1 MENNNL
7 TDKELGR
14 IRRAFARV
22 RYAHHIGIKIEKV
35 ERGTAT
41 VYFEDTEPLK
51 QNAGVVHGGA
61 IASLIDTATA
71 FAIIPFLEEG
81 QSATTIDL
89 TIHFL
94 RPITKG
100 KATAT
105 AKVIRAG
112 KKIITASAEVFD
124 ESERLTA
131 TALTT
136 YMRQTVSGRQEQS
149 AVKNNRQPAIG
160 NRQSS

>member
-14 IRRAFARV
+14 IHRAFARV

-124 ESERLTA
+124 ENERLTA

-136 YMRQTVSGRQEQS
+136 YMRLTNS
-149 AVKNNRQPAIG
+149 
-160 NRQSS
+160 